1 MRGRNGEVYLGVG
14 EVRGDVRNV
23 GRCGKV
29 YGVNVEVLGSGGK
42 CVGTWGGVCEGCGE
56 VCGEVWGEPIHSS
69 THPPH
74 SPKTF
79 PHSPTL
85 T

>member
-1 MRGRNGEVYLGVG
+1 MWGRNGEVYLGVG

-23 GRCGKV
+23 GRCGRV
-29 YGVNVEVLGSGGK
+29 YEVNVEILGSGGK
-42 CVGTWGGVCEGCGE
+42 IVGTRGGVCEGCGE
-56 VCGEVWGEPIHSS
+56 VWGGAHTLFYTS
-69 THPPH
+69 PH